1 VRAAGRPPNFAR
13 AYRSV
18 PRAFRAAVFTL
29 GGSFAPPGKRA
40 LNLNSVQLGARGL
53 EYYTV
58 RLARTKLASYWDL
71 RNLGMVVNLVL
82 V

>member
-1 VRAAGRPPNFAR
+1 MRAAGRPPNFAR

-40 LNLNSVQLGARGL
+40 LNLNSVQLSALRSRVM
-53 EYYTV
+53 YC
-58 RLARTKLASYWDL
+58 KLGEDKAGKL
-71 RNLGMVVNLVL
+71 LGIKELGMILILVL